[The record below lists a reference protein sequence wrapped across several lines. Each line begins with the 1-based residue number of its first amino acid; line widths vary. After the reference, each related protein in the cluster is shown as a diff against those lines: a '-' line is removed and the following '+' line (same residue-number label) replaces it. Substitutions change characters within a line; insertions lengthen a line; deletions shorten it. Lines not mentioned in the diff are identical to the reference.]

1 MRGGEEVDGPD
12 DLVDR
17 PLPPVAA
24 PPSEKATTP
33 APTVSPSDTRHL
45 QPTLLISLLLLA
57 VVLLGQRALH
67 RLEVQH
73 QLDVAAMA
81 RVERKV
87 QGLEASVDF
96 ASRRRQLLLGM
107 RNRILTANPH
117 VSLDDAYRYAELALA
132 ASEKYPTVDPLLML
146 AMGVVESRYDPQATS
161 PAGARG
167 LYQIWPSTGRVLARA
182 LGWNYDDTTLYQ
194 PAKNTAAAALYLDT
208 LFSTYDDPRLVL
220 AEYNGGPLN
229 AAYYRASAPAL
240 APETRAYVTRVL
252 ELYHR
257 YRDQLEPGTDA
268 GSGVDTGAGPGNGDR
283 PPRGE
288 TVDSRPQ
295 PAGTRSTR
303 ATG

>member
-1 MRGGEEVDGPD
+1 MPDGEEIDGQD
-12 DLVDR
+12 GLVEG
-17 PLPPVAA
+17 PVPSVAA
-24 PPSEKATTP
+24 PPLEQATTST
-33 APTVSPSDTRHL
+33 PTVSPSRTRPPL
-45 QPTLLISLLLLA
+45 STLLLSLLLLV

-67 RLEVQH
+67 RLQVQH

-81 RVERKV
+81 RMERKV
-87 QGLEASVDF
+87 QGLEASVGF

-107 RNRILTANPH
+107 RNHILAANPR

-132 ASEKYPTVDPLLML
+132 ASEKYPAVDPSLLL
-146 AMGVVESRYDPQATS
+146 AIGVVESDYDPQARS

-208 LFSTYDDPRLVL
+208 LFATYDDPRLVL

-229 AAYYRASAPAL
+229 AAYYRESAPAL

-257 YRDQLEPGTDA
+257 FRAELEPGADV
-268 GSGVDTGAGPGNGDR
+268 GVRPPQTDR

-288 TVDSRPQ
+288 TADSRPG
-295 PAGTRSTR
+295 PGGARSTR
-303 ATG
+303 AAG